1 MKILAFVDIHG
12 SMKAL
17 KKVEE
22 KAKDADLLV
31 CAGDMSMFEQGLDI
45 LLGRLNKTGKKVLMI
60 HGNHETPEVLKKVCE
75 KFNNIIF
82 IHKRTYKKSNV
93 MFIGFGGGGF
103 SLVDEEFEKFGDR
116 IIKNIKKIKKDKKSK
131 KNKKEKDKKDIK
143 IVLVTHA
150 PPYGTKLDFLDE
162 YGGNKSIR
170 SFVEK
175 TKPKLVICGHF
186 HEHRGEFDYIGKTE
200 IINPGP
206 YGRII
211 KI

>member
-17 KKVEE
+17 KRVEE

-31 CAGDMSMFEQGLDI
+31 CAGDMSMFEQGLDV
-45 LLGRLNKTGKKVLMI
+45 LLGRLNKIGKTVLMI
-60 HGNHETPEVLKKVCE
+60 NGNHETPEVLEKECE
-75 KFNNIIF
+75 RFDKIIF
-82 IHKRTYKKSNV
+82 IHKKTYKKGKV

-103 SLVDEEFEKFGDR
+103 SLTDEEFEKFGDR
-116 IIKNIKKIKKDKKSK
+116 IIKKIKKSKKDKKK
-131 KNKKEKDKKDIK
+131 KSKKEKGLKM
-143 IVLVTHA
+143 VLVTHS
-150 PPYGTKLDFLDE
+150 PPYGTKLDFLKE
-162 YGGNKSIR
+162 YSGNKSVR
-170 SFVEK
+170 SFVER